1 MVKVTLVC
9 VGAPRGVLAPAI
21 AEYEG
26 RAQRYFEV
34 VTTEVSAGK
43 GAPEQVKKSEGDQ
56 ILRRVPAGSR
66 VYALTRDGSR
76 CSSRSLAAHLEEMAT
91 YGPAKAVFLI
101 GGAFGLDAQ
110 VQESADRRLS
120 LSDFTLPH
128 DLARLVLLEQ
138 LYRAGT
144 ILRGEPYHKGS

>member
-1 MVKVTLVC
+1 MVQ
-9 VGAPRGVLAPAI
+9 PM
-21 AEYEG
+21 AEYYG
-26 RAQRYFEV
+26 RAQKYFEV
-34 VTTEVSAGK
+34 RTIEVPVGK
-43 GAPEQVKKSEGDQ
+43 GTPDRVMKSEGDQ

-66 VYALTRDGSR
+66 VYAVTRDGSR
-76 CSSRSLAAHLEEMAT
+76 CSSRSLAAQLEEMAT
-91 YGPAKAVFLI
+91 YGPANAVFLI